1 MGFETEFN
9 SICKFK
15 DEKELYDLLEY
26 GRGKLVKSGFRLY
39 PTGQK
44 AIAYSPDNQAIA
56 IVKINASIAE
66 INFKGEERTQV
77 EIELVRKLTDEEA
90 KVQTALALEMYFDE
104 NNGVS

>member
-1 MGFETEFN
+1 MGFQTEFN

-26 GRGKLVKSGFRLY
+26 GRGKLVKSGFRFY

-44 AIAYSPDNQAIA
+44 AIAFTPDNQAIA

-77 EIELVRKLTDEEA
+77 EIELIRKLTDEEA
-90 KVQTALALEMYFDE
+90 KVQTSLAKELYFEE
-104 NNGVS
+104 NAGAN